1 MIESTAMK
9 AAAAAA
15 AAAKQLCLVQ
25 LSWAP
30 LEEHCFVI
38 DQHEVI
44 QAPLQELLANC

>member
-1 MIESTAMK
+1 MFESFAMT
-9 AAAAAA
+9 AAAAAGA
-15 AAAKQLCLVQ
+15 VKQFCLVQ

-38 DQHEVI
+38 DKHEVI